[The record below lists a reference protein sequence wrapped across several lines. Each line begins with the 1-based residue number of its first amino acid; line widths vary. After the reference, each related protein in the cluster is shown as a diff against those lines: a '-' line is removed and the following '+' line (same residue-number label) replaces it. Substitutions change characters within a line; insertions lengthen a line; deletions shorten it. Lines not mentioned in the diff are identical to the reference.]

1 MPYIVQKD
9 RAQYDPII
17 NKVLEAIHIEKDALS
32 QVDRFANFAWFL
44 FRGSAD
50 SVPFNET
57 DEDIRKQVC
66 DYAWAVLCMLRA
78 KELTVMAGDLNY
90 VLSSI
95 IWGMLGD
102 DPLFDRA
109 KYATRAYMHGVLLTL
124 QDLPFKQD
132 LPSKKVTR
140 KNVMLHGVLG
150 DVMDELY
157 RRRTAIYEDRKI
169 YENGDLWDSPSK

>member
-9 RAQYDPII
+9 RSQYDPII
-17 NKVLEAIHIEKDALS
+17 NKVLEAIHAEKDALS
-32 QVDRFANFAWFL
+32 QVDRFAHFAWFL

-50 SVPFNET
+50 SVPFEET
-57 DEDIRKQVC
+57 DEVIRRQVC
-66 DYAWAVLCMLRA
+66 DYAWAVLCILRA

-102 DPLFDRA
+102 DALFDRA
-109 KYATRAYMHGVLLTL
+109 KYATRAYVHGVLLTV
-124 QDLPFKQD
+124 QD

-140 KNVMLHGVLG
+140 KNIMLRGVIG

-157 RRRTAIYEDRKI
+157 RRRTAVYEDRKI
-169 YENGDLWDSPSK
+169 YENGDLWDGPSK